1 MKVEQVRKMLKNH
14 EVAWEAIEYLECMA
28 VDGENDDGVYVSVKQ
43 LKNSI
48 HYLENKILE
57 LEEYVEE
64 VNS

>member
-1 MKVEQVRKMLKNH
+1 
-14 EVAWEAIEYLECMA
+14 MA
-28 VDGENDDGVYVSVKQ
+28 VDGENDDGVSVSVKQ

-64 VNS
+64 VNSWCMWMK